1 MIRAIIDTNVLVS
14 ALISPSGNEAL
25 LLLSVKQGLARAA
38 LLFSCYAGG
47 IFRGS
52 CAAQVCFFPG

>member
-14 ALISPSGNEAL
+14 PLISPSGNEAL

-38 LLFSCYAGG
+38 LLFSRYAGG
-47 IFRGS
+47 IF
-52 CAAQVCFFPG
+52 